1 MDKAF
6 AYGGKQRENKGSI
19 NGNIYLARVLKASLF
34 GEKGTTFV
42 LALTP
47 DQTER
52 NLKSNSACHFFF
64 GYYNLQFF
72 FTKLFLEWIIGC
84 KFIFTIVFDPSEFSL

>member
-34 GEKGTTFV
+34 GEKGTTFDFIRGI
-42 LALTP
+42 LLT
-47 DQTER
+47 R
-52 NLKSNSACHFFF
+52 WC
-64 GYYNLQFF
+64 
-72 FTKLFLEWIIGC
+72 
-84 KFIFTIVFDPSEFSL
+84 